1 VEIKMRVL
9 RFNQFIEEGVNDPS
23 IFKAVFLAGGP
34 GSGKSF
40 IVGKTALTALGF
52 KVINSDI
59 SFENALRKVGLKPIP
74 QNIFSPLG
82 QELRGKAKNITAKQ
96 QQLAINGRL
105 GLVIDGTG
113 KDYEKINKQADML
126 RNIGYDVAMI
136 FVNTDLDTALVRNRM
151 RDRSL
156 PDAEVESMWKDV
168 QKNIGKFQNF
178 FRQKMY
184 IVDNSAGSNYEGAVL
199 STYKKISAWS
209 KTKPDSSAANE
220 WIKSQRKVNEEL
232 MLEADHCPV
241 FTVSQMK
248 LFEKFVDRMFKEFD
262 VNFEFT
268 KHFHERMSDDR
279 NEPCIDL
286 KELAGMIQKIYKKYQ
301 KGEKSL
307 SNFVNTE
314 AVIKDIQ
321 TDLNMPIVV
330 EYNRKNDELVV
341 TSKTIMRK
349 KNFRT
354 PNSELRV

>member
-1 VEIKMRVL
+1 
-9 RFNQFIEEGVNDPS
+9 
-23 IFKAVFLAGGP
+23 
-34 GSGKSF
+34 
-40 IVGKTALTALGF
+40 
-52 KVINSDI
+52 
-59 SFENALRKVGLKPIP
+59 
-74 QNIFSPLG
+74 
-82 QELRGKAKNITAKQ
+82 
-96 QQLAINGRL
+96 
-105 GLVIDGTG
+105 
-113 KDYEKINKQADML
+113 ML

-178 FRQKMY
+178 FRQKMF

-209 KTKPDSSAANE
+209 KMKPDSSAASE

-286 KELAGMIQKIYKKYQ
+286 KELASMIQKIYKKYQ

-307 SNFVNTE
+307 NNFVNTE